1 MTAAEI
7 IFDIA
12 QKFFSA
18 YPFIK
23 KQFHHFQII
32 RIFEILLL
40 FKYRY
45 TFQIVKFINSVYSYL
60 SFSVRLRYIKIILL
74 HILGFIPI

>member
-1 MTAAEI
+1 MTAAET

-40 FKYRY
+40 LLFKYRY
-45 TFQIVKFINSVYSYL
+45 ILQIVKFINSVYSYR
-60 SFSVRLRYIKIILL
+60 SFSVRWQR
-74 HILGFIPI
+74 

>member
-1 MTAAEI
+1 MTAAET

-12 QKFFSA
+12 HKFFSE
-18 YPFIK
+18 YSFIK
-23 KQFHHFQII
+23 KTIPSFQII

-45 TFQIVKFINSVYSYL
+45 ILQIVNFINSVYSYL
-60 SFSVRLRYIKIILL
+60 SFSVIWQIYIR
-74 HILGFIPI
+74 